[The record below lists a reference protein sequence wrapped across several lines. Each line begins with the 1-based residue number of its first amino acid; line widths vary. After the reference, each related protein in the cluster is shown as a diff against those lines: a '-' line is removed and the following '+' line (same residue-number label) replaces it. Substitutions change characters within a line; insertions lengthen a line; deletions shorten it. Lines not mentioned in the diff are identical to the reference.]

1 MRSKREQ
8 QGEGR
13 PSQARRWSLVY
24 CAAILLILAGFAAAS
39 VLPLHSASRDLARSQ
54 NNQRLLAKAADLSS
68 TLSAFQLLIE
78 QNLMASGDTLG
89 VLSARAA
96 EMSQSVTSDVQSLVK
111 SAPGTP
117 VAPYAARL
125 QQAGAAF
132 TKGITELAISRSG
145 QPLVNERA
153 GYSQLLKVTTDAAAA
168 LQDFNAPVQQ
178 TGIRRLHVAQV
189 LSLVFWSVAAVG
201 VMLSALIV
209 GRLAAR
215 RERAEQLS
223 QRRQTFATT
232 LYEALDM
239 SKAESEVYGVV
250 HKALDQALPTFSVEM
265 LLADSSRAHFH
276 RAVNS
281 GGPDGR
287 TGCDVASPRDCPAVT
302 RGHTLVFPTSTA
314 LNSCPHLQ
322 DRPTGDCSA
331 ACVPISIA
339 GKNVGVTHATGPAD
353 APPTDD
359 DLRYLEIT
367 SRRASERIA
376 MLRAFEKSE
385 TQAQSDPLTGL
396 LNRRSLESRVRD
408 LQREGIQYSVAY
420 GDLDRFKMLND
431 THGHETGD
439 QALRLFSRVL
449 RDSLRPTDI
458 AGRYGGEEFVI
469 LLPNCDPRTAVAALE
484 RVRENLALALSS
496 GRIPAYTV
504 SFGVAD
510 SRDADTFNE
519 IVMLADQALLT
530 AKRAGRNRVLTSGS
544 LDQDPLPAV

>member
-1 MRSKREQ
+1 V
-8 QGEGR
+8 
-13 PSQARRWSLVY
+13 AFIY
-24 CAAILLILAGFAAAS
+24 CGAILLVLAGFTALN
-39 VLPLHSASRDLARSQ
+39 VLPLNAANRDLRTSQ
-54 NNQRLLAKAADLSS
+54 ENQRLLAKTSELSG

-89 VLSARAA
+89 ILSAKAA
-96 EMSQSVTSDVQSLVK
+96 EMSQAITTDVQLLVK
-111 SAPGTP
+111 AAPGTP
-117 VAPYAARL
+117 LEPSAAAL
-125 QQAGAAF
+125 QRAGAAF
-132 TKGITELAISRSG
+132 TKGITELAIMRSG
-145 QPLVNERA
+145 KPLADERA
-153 GYSQLLKVTTDAAAA
+153 SYTQLLKLTAEATGA
-168 LQDFNAPVQQ
+168 LQTSNNPVQQ
-178 TGIRRLHVAQV
+178 SGVRRVHTAEV
-189 LSLVFWSVAAVG
+189 LALVLWSTIAVG
-201 VMLSALIV
+201 LILSALIF

-215 RERAEQLS
+215 RERREHLD
-223 QRRQTFATT
+223 QRRQTFTTT
-232 LYEALDM
+232 LHEALDM

-250 HKALDQALPTFSVEM
+250 RKALDQSLPTFSVEM

-276 RAVNS
+276 RALGTPGSEN
-281 GGPDGR
+281 R
-287 TGCDVASPRDCPAVT
+287 TGCDVVAPRDCPAIT
-302 RGHTLVFPTSTA
+302 RGHTLVFSTSTA

-322 DRPTGDCSA
+322 DRASGDCSA

-339 GKNVGVTHATGPAD
+339 GKNVGVTHATGPVD

-408 LQREGIQYSVAY
+408 LQRDGISYSVAY
-420 GDLDRFKMLND
+420 GDLDHFKMLND

-458 AGRYGGEEFVI
+458 ASRYGGEEFVI
-469 LLPNCDPRTAVAALE
+469 LLPNCDPQTAVVALE
-484 RVRENLALALSS
+484 RVRENLALALTS
-496 GRIPAYTV
+496 GRIPGYTV

-510 SRDADTFNE
+510 SRAADTFND
-519 IVMLADQALLT
+519 VVKLADQALLS
-530 AKRAGRNRVLTSGS
+530 AKRAGRNRTLTAG
-544 LDQDPLPAV
+544 QVEHDPLPDAASTPSSSPGGR